1 MGVDEDV
8 EEQVMGCMGRWG
20 GGGGEV
26 EEQVNV
32 GWEGKKPSTTCSLLS
47 SFYLFTRPKF
57 IYSLTSPPP
66 NFMCKCAILCVHLH
80 VQVAEK
86 FVEQCVKS
94 LADLCR
100 RQGLPWQ
107 VTACGWTEEEEA
119 DRVTR

>member
-1 MGVDEDV
+1 MRRKKEASKVKQTRQSNTAHPKQSLFLEKN
-8 EEQVMGCMGRWG
+8 ELPR
-20 GGGGEV
+20 
-26 EEQVNV
+26 V
-32 GWEGKKPSTTCSLLS
+32 GLEPTTLYTLDRALYQLS
-47 SFYLFTRPKF
+47 YRSSSAGWSQISHL
-57 IYSLTSPPP
+57 I
-66 NFMCKCAILCVHLH
+66 VHLMQAYH
-80 VQVAEK
+80 QLNVQVAEK